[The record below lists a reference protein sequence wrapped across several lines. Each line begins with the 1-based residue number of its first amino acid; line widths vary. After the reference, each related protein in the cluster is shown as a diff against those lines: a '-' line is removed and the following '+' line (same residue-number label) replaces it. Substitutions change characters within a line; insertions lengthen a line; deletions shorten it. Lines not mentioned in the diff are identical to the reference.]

1 MPKLE
6 QAELFA
12 ATTII
17 GASVAIWRTVPVLV
31 AYLLWDTF
39 FR

>member
-6 QAELFA
+6 QADLVA

-17 GASVAIWRTVPVLV
+17 GASVAIWGTVPVLV